1 MKSFREFLTES
12 RENVLVAF
20 DVDDTLFHTFATVKV
35 VKDGKEIHALSNQ
48 EFNTYKLK
56 DGESYD
62 FSEFK
67 DAKKF
72 KETSKVIDKMM
83 STAIAILRNVLNKPG
98 SEMIIL
104 TARSDFDDKEHFLQ
118 TFRDHGLDIDKIY
131 VERAGNLG
139 TGSSASNK
147 VHILKKYLDTRKF
160 NKVQLFDDAMSNLN
174 AMLNMKNDYPDVVFK
189 AYLALH
195 DGSIKHIR

>member
-1 MKSFREFLTES
+1 MKTFKQFILER
-12 RENVLVAF
+12 RGNVLVAF
-20 DVDDTLFHTFATVKV
+20 DVDDTLFHTFASVKV
-35 VKDGKEIHALSNQ
+35 VKNGKETHALNNK

-62 FSEFK
+62 FAEFK
-67 DAKKF
+67 DAKLF
-72 KETSKVIDKMM
+72 KETSRVIDKMM
-83 STAIAILRNVLNKPG
+83 SKAIAILQNVVNKPG
-98 SEMIIL
+98 SKMIIL

-118 TFRDHGLDIDKIY
+118 TFRDHGLDIDNIY

-139 TGSSASNK
+139 TGSSAQNK
-147 VHILKKYLDTRKF
+147 VQIIKKYLDSNQF
-160 NKVQLFDDAMSNLN
+160 NRVQLFDDAMSNLN
-174 AMLNMKNDYPDVVFK
+174 AMLDMKKDYPEVVFR